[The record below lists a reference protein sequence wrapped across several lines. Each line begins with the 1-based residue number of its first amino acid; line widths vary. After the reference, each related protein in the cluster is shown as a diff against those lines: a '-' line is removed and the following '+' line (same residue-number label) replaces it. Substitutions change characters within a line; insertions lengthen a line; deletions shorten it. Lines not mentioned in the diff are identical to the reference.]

1 MVADVVSMRL
11 NMHHSVSG
19 GVKTS
24 LLCSGWS
31 WYVLLALSSTADAE
45 PWRVM
50 VVSIFGCFTSKMRR
64 LLRQLPSGA
73 STITQI
79 TLDLGL
85 QHVVKRDWAPWL
97 WERRCRIYL
106 PHSGGLSAG
115 HESAAV
121 VRGMVHYRQRVVYS
135 FLGAPAFL
143 DKTPHELAHIV
154 FREFV
159 GFDNAGVPR
168 WLDEGV
174 ASMPKVVA
182 VRNRW
187 S

>member
-1 MVADVVSMRL
+1 MPV
-11 NMHHSVSG
+11 
-19 GVKTS
+19 
-24 LLCSGWS
+24 
-31 WYVLLALSSTADAE
+31 LALSSTADAE
-45 PWRVM
+45 PWRVA

-106 PHSGGLSAG
+106 YPTREAYLRATRAPQWSG
-115 HESAAV
+115 
-121 VRGMVHYRQRVVYS
+121 GMVHYRQRVVYS

-143 DKTPHELAHIV
+143 DKTLHELAHIV
-154 FREFV
+154 FRNSWV
-159 GFDNAGVPR
+159 LRTPGCRAG
-168 WLDEGV
+168 
-174 ASMPKVVA
+174 
-182 VRNRW
+182 
-187 S
+187 